1 MDVFVDARG
10 KACPEPVVMTK
21 KALDSMESGRVIT
34 AVDNEISRDNVV
46 KLARSQN
53 LQFMVEQKDGGFEIS
68 IEKGRSSKDSK
79 QGAEDSKAE
88 NPSLPPDADYVICV
102 SRNTLGS
109 GAEELGKLLLKNY
122 IHTLREASHLPS
134 AMLFVNSGVFITTEG
149 SDSLET
155 LGELEERGVEILS
168 CGTCLDYYHIKEKL
182 RVGKVTNM
190 FEIVEKTT
198 GKRTLCL

>member
-1 MDVFVDARG
+1 MEIFVDARG

-21 KALDSMESGRVIT
+21 KALDSMESGKVTT

-46 KLARSQN
+46 KLAKSRD
-53 LQFMVEQKDGGFEIS
+53 LRFMVEQKAGGFEIS
-68 IEKGRSSKDSK
+68 IEKSGSEALK
-79 QGAEDSKAE
+79 QEPKGLKAE
-88 NPSLPPDADYVICV
+88 TLCLPPDTDYVIYV
-102 SRNTLGS
+102 SKNTMGT

-149 SDSLET
+149 SDSIET
-155 LGELEERGVEILS
+155 LAELEKRGVEVLS

-182 RVGKVTNM
+182 KVGKVTNM